1 MGYILFGI
9 VVAAVLY
16 VIAIYNSLVAKRNQ
30 IENGFAQI
38 QVQLKR
44 RYDLIPGLV
53 KVAKGYMTHERETLE
68 AVIEARNEASG
79 LLQSLEG
86 ALDNADMMAQFN
98 LKEQGFVGALGGM
111 NFLMEEYPDL
121 KANETMIR
129 LMEELGSTENRIA
142 FARQAYNDFVYAY
155 NTDRQSFPQNQFA
168 SMFGFTSDAKM
179 MEFDDAKAMQ
189 SMPKVNI
196 SSAGA

>member
-1 MGYILFGI
+1 MGYVLFGI

-44 RYDLIPGLV
+44 RYDLIPSLV

-68 AVIEARNEASG
+68 AVIEARNGASG
-79 LLQSLEG
+79 LLKSLEG
-86 ALDNADMMAQFN
+86 ALDNTDAMAEFN
-98 LKEQGFVGALGGM
+98 LKEQGLVGALGSM
-111 NFLMEEYPDL
+111 NFLMEDYPDL

-129 LMEELGSTENRIA
+129 LMEELSSTENRIA

-168 SMFGFTSDAKM
+168 SMFGFTSNAKM
-179 MEFDDAKAMQ
+179 MEFDDVKAIQ
-189 SMPKVNI
+189 DMPKMSI